1 MPSVFAKLNLKDQ
14 REIVLVNVP
23 ESFEPEI
30 TALPGTVIQRH
41 PEKVKAVHFALAFV
55 STQAELDRLSN
66 LLAKKAAG
74 DALLWFAYPKGPS
87 RRYEC
92 EFNRDTGWQVLYRA
106 GFRKVRI
113 VAIDE
118 DWSALRFRRIEHV
131 RPKSAPV
138 PKGKRAAR

>member
-1 MPSVFAKLNLKDQ
+1 MPSVFGKLNLKDQ
-14 REIVLVNVP
+14 REIVLINVP
-23 ESFEPEI
+23 ASFEPEI
-30 TALPGTVIQRH
+30 AALRGAVVQRD
-41 PEKVKAVHFALAFV
+41 PKKVKAVQFALAFV
-55 STQAELDRLSN
+55 TAQAELDRLSS

-74 DALLWFAYPKGPS
+74 DALLWFAYPKGTS

-113 VAIDE
+113 VAIDA

-131 RPKSAPV
+131 H
-138 PKGKRAAR
+138 PKGVPGAKARRAAR